1 MKTPERLSYALDH
14 YHPAKKWVIQ
24 TIERWSGKDE
34 IVDIYESVPD
44 HYAGEPDFFN
54 GVLDKLNIRLDMD
67 EAQLE
72 KIPNEGPLV
81 FIANHPYGL
90 LDGLVLG
97 KLASTFR
104 KPWAILIND
113 AMNQFDDFEDNMLPI
128 SFDDT
133 REANRM
139 NIRTKKRAL
148 KMLDE
153 GGAVIVFPAGGVMT
167 SEGVFGPITGIEW
180 KLFTAKLI
188 QQSKAT
194 VVPIYFHG
202 RNSRKFH
209 VLSQFSYVIRVS
221 LYLHELM
228 NKRDSVQRIE
238 IGEMLYP
245 EDCAHLTRKQDLI
258 DYLRDVVYSLGGPD
272 IVKTRTRKDYLDAGI
287 GQPFKEIRQERRQMR
302 KIKRREKL
310 REIPY

>member
-14 YHPAKKWVIQ
+14 YHPAKKWIIQ
-24 TIERWSGKDE
+24 TIEKWSGKDE
-34 IVDIYESVPD
+34 IVRIYENVPD
-44 HYAGEPDFFN
+44 RYAGEPEFFN
-54 GVLDKLNIRLDMD
+54 EVLDKLNIKLDMD
-67 EAQLE
+67 EAQLAN
-72 KIPNEGPLV
+72 IPHEGPLV

-113 AMNQFDDFEDNMLPI
+113 AMNQFDDFENNMLPI

-188 QQSKAT
+188 QQSQAA

-202 RNSRKFH
+202 RNSWKFQ

-228 NKRDSVQRIE
+228 NKSNSVERIE
-238 IGEMLYP
+238 IGDPVFP
-245 EDCAHLTRKQDLI
+245 EDYAHLARKQDLI
-258 DYLRDVVYSLGGPD
+258 DFLRDVVYSMGGPNT
-272 IVKTRTRKDYLDAGI
+272 VKIRTKKNYLDASI
-287 GQPFKEIRQERRQMR
+287 GQPFKEIRQERRQLR
-302 KIKRREKL
+302 KTKRREKIKEL
-310 REIPY
+310 PY